1 MAKNI
6 LQEVATLN
14 AELFNKIDIQKEV
27 EDLKILNKL
36 QLKTS
41 NEILSYNIS
50 QNNINLAKYLQSTD
64 DKVIYEKLQTDELKI
79 KVEAIEDVLINKIS
93 DIEYIFRK
101 ERRVFLRNDLKRQED
116 IIKLSNNNLEYFN
129 GPIMLPK
136 LDANGNFISWDTDTL
151 LPESDRN
158 WIYIDGKNIKYKG
171 LNLIKAGLD
180 NQSNRITI
188 GDSTHNE
195 VYLPKALIVE
205 EDIDLNTGMLKII
218 TDIDNSTK
226 RNSIETNKNIKTDDK
241 FICGNGLDI
250 QEGDI
255 NINNIGSLNLNQ
267 GDVNLNNGDINL
279 SENGDINLSENGDI
293 NLAEGDIT
301 IDKGDMV
308 LNEGNLLLNDADAKI
323 EIKEGDNTLL
333 TIEDGIMTI
342 KNKINIPTA
351 FTADINIL
359 QTSGLLSV
367 LSTDESIINGSLKLA
382 KALTITQGD
391 IDLKDGGLDCTKAI
405 NSTGT
410 NITSIIAGN
419 FEVGQK
425 TTLKDTD
432 MNGDLDLN
440 GELNVAD
447 KFICTGSGS
456 EFTNGLKVSGV
467 LDAVANRAKYADVA
481 EMYLSDKYYEKGTV
495 LSHCSEDYECMMFNE
510 INPIIGVVSSNPAYL
525 LNSDAGKNSNDIYI
539 PIVLKGRIPVK
550 TKSVIRK
557 GKHIIGD
564 VDNPGYCKEGP
575 SNSPYYI
582 GVSLSQNINNMV
594 EVKV

>member
-267 GDVNLNNGDINL
+267 GDVNLN
-279 SENGDINLSENGDI
+279 NGDINLSENGDI